1 MHTSLNPKAITMTCE
16 NLYPALYRAL
26 MEKDP
31 ARKIQETY
39 AIYYGLR
46 DGLYYREPTE
56 ILSVPDAG
64 RPAAPALVAPKEVP
78 RRRLGTREGICAML
92 HAIAHIEFNAINL
105 SLDAAYRFQQM
116 PEAYYRDWIRVAKE
130 EAYHFS
136 LIAGRLEQLGSHY
149 GAFTA
154 HGGLWQACVDTEY
167 DVMVRMALVP
177 RVMEA
182 RGLDVTPLIQ
192 EKLRHHGETH
202 TARLLDIIYRDEQGH
217 VAIGSHW
224 FKHCCAERNLPY
236 RETFAELLSG
246 YLKAT
251 IKGPFNVEARLQAG
265 FDDLEIAMLEE
276 IAEQ

>member
-1 MHTSLNPKAITMTCE
+1 MNTE

-26 MEKDP
+26 METDP
-31 ARKIQETY
+31 ARKIQQTY
-39 AIYYGLR
+39 ALYYGRR
-46 DGLYYREPTE
+46 DGLYHREPTPV
-56 ILSVPDAG
+56 LSVPDAG
-64 RPAAPALVAPKEVP
+64 RPAAPELVAPKDVP
-78 RRRLGTREGICAML
+78 RRRLGSREGLCAML

-105 SLDAAYRFQQM
+105 SLDAAYRFQHM
-116 PEAYYRDWIRVAKE
+116 PEDFYRDWMRVAKE

-136 LIAGRLEQLGSHY
+136 LITQRLQELGSDY
-149 GAFTA
+149 GAFPA
-154 HGGLWQACVDTEY
+154 HGGLWQACVDTEH

-192 EKLRHHGETH
+192 EKLRQQGELRS
-202 TARLLDIIYRDEQGH
+202 ARLLDIIYRDEQGH

-224 FKHCCAERNLPY
+224 FKHCCAERGLPY
-236 RETFAELLSG
+236 RETFAELLST

-265 FDDLEIAMLEE
+265 FDDLEMTLLAE
-276 IAEQ
+276 IAEQQG

>member
-1 MHTSLNPKAITMTCE
+1 MTCE

-26 MEKDP
+26 MENDP

-56 ILSVPDAG
+56 VLSVPDAG

-78 RRRLGTREGICAML
+78 RRRLGTREGVCAML

-192 EKLRHHGETH
+192 EKLRHHGEIN